1 MQTPPKEWLNFIR
14 EQYPVGSRIK
24 LREMGSDPNP
34 VKPGS
39 MGTLEA
45 IDDMGTFHV
54 KWDDGR
60 GLGLVMGEDSF
71 SVLPPP
77 TQTLKLYM
85 PMTVSYYTED
95 DDGYEVEIDLDAR
108 EAVEYAPQVI
118 AAMQEEKRLSERY
131 AASPEEAERGLMAY
145 YGTDDGVD
153 RKVRSYTFEAEV
165 RDGRLWGVAVC
176 KVQGQLTPEELEL
189 LKESVTG
196 QASDGYGESAEQH
209 GISVGGGLEIYAHL
223 WQDHDWSIMTEQDR
237 FDPHFSERLPDMCF
251 STLPSDG
258 TLICIKRGESGYFT
272 SDWNRDNPEQNRRL
286 ADYFNQ
292 KRGISKA
299 QEQAMSFGS
308 IFGWNKPGADP
319 QTYMHM

>member
-118 AAMQEEKRLSERY
+118 AAMQAPVGKIRRQPGGSR
-131 AASPEEAERGLMAY
+131 AGPHGLL
-145 YGTDDGVD
+145 
-153 RKVRSYTFEAEV
+153 RHR
-165 RDGRLWGVAVC
+165 RWRRP
-176 KVQGQLTPEELEL
+176 QGAL
-189 LKESVTG
+189 L
-196 QASDGYGESAEQH
+196 Y
-209 GISVGGGLEIYAHL
+209 L
-223 WQDHDWSIMTEQDR
+223 
-237 FDPHFSERLPDMCF
+237 
-251 STLPSDG
+251 
-258 TLICIKRGESGYFT
+258 
-272 SDWNRDNPEQNRRL
+272 
-286 ADYFNQ
+286 
-292 KRGISKA
+292 
-299 QEQAMSFGS
+299 
-308 IFGWNKPGADP
+308 
-319 QTYMHM
+319 